1 MKMKATV
8 TTSTGRKVE
17 LSINADFSS
26 VEANIGRIPNA
37 PEEVKFAI
45 DQTKTGFQSRFLV
58 REVGNKRLEVIL
70 SGNDLAAAQALFAA
84 VSEAS
89 RLRAEDFAAYEAHRQ
104 GVLAMLNQ

>member
-1 MKMKATV
+1 MKATV
-8 TTSTGRKVE
+8 
-17 LSINADFSS
+17 
-26 VEANIGRIPNA
+26 
-37 PEEVKFAI
+37 AI

-89 RLRAEDFAAYEAHRQ
+89 RLRAEDFAAYEAHRLRAEDFAAYEAHRQ

>member
-1 MKMKATV
+1 MKATV

-26 VEANIGRIPNA
+26 VEANIGRIPSA

-45 DQTKTGFQSRFLV
+45 DQTATGFASRFLI

-70 SGNDLAAAQALFAA
+70 SGNDLAAAQSLFAA
-84 VSEAS
+84 VAEAV
-89 RLRAEDFAAYEAHRQ
+89 RQRAEDFAGYEAHRQ
-104 GVLAMLNQ
+104 GVLSMLNK

>member
-1 MKMKATV
+1 MKATV

-26 VEANIGRIPNA
+26 VEANIGRIPSA

-45 DQTKTGFQSRFLV
+45 DQTATGFASRFLI

-70 SGNDLAAAQALFAA
+70 IGNDLAAAQSLFAA
-84 VSEAS
+84 VAEAV
-89 RLRAEDFAAYEAHRQ
+89 RQRAEDFAGYEAHRQ
-104 GVLAMLNQ
+104 GVLSMLNK

>member
-1 MKMKATV
+1 MKATV

-17 LSINADFSS
+17 LSINADLTS
-26 VEANIGRIPNA
+26 VEANIGRVGNSA
-37 PEEVKFAI
+37 EDVKFAI

-58 REVGNKRLEVIL
+58 REVGNKRLEVVL
-70 SGNDLAAAQALFAA
+70 DGDDLAAAQRLFAE

-104 GVLAMLNQ
+104 GVLSMLNQ